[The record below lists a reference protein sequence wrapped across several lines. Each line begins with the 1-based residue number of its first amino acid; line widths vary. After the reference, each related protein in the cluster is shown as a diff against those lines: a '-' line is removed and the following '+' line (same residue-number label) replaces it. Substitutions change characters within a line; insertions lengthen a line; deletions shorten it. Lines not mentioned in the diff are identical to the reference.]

1 MDLAFHGVRGEFII
15 AVHDEKLSKK
25 YILGSVGARN
35 FGLCWRREEELNTVE
50 LKEPGVF
57 SYNMS
62 STFGRQMILESNEP
76 FTRRSLYRGTES
88 SMVYMLVN
96 IAEIHTPL

>member
-1 MDLAFHGVRGEFII
+1 MDLAFHGVRGEVHLILGHFAVIS
-15 AVHDEKLSKK
+15 VHDEKLSKK

-57 SYNMS
+57 SYNIQYE
-62 STFGRQMILESNEP
+62 FNVWKADDPGIQ
-76 FTRRSLYRGTES
+76 
-88 SMVYMLVN
+88 
-96 IAEIHTPL
+96 